1 MSEARPGTA
10 QYPGQTTAY
19 VLNVLRTYRK
29 VAMVG
34 LSANP
39 NRPSY
44 FAATYLKDYGFEITP
59 VNPAYEE
66 VMGRKAYSSLK
77 EVPMPL

>member
-1 MSEARPGTA
+1 MSPSEQPTAKPGA
-10 QYPGQTTAY
+10 GQFPGQTMGLI
-19 VLNVLRTYRK
+19 LNVLQRYKR

-44 FAATYLKDYGFEITP
+44 FAATYLRDYGFELFP
-59 VNPAYEE
+59 VNPA
-66 VMGRKAYSSLK
+66 
-77 EVPMPL
+77 